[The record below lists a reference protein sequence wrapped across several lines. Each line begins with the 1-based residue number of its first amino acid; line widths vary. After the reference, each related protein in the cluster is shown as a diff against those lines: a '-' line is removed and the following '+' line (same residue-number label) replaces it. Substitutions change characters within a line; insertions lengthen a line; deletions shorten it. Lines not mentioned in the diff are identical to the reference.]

1 MKKNIAIDSKRA
13 RIPHIRSGAKYTDFL
28 LQGYFADSCELLQKP
43 EQTPG
48 RLISLQPWL
57 PPDISRDW
65 FIFSLVRAPCCG
77 TLAPWGAKPFPQP
90 SSTAVLLITADLE
103 NGERN
108 RSSWNLEITQALRF
122 LLSYIW
128 GLAHP
133 AADWGLDIWN
143 VWFNVMCQITSGEG
157 LWICLTWAK
166 ICRHLEHN
174 LLQLRTKEYLLQFL

>member
-1 MKKNIAIDSKRA
+1 MDV
-13 RIPHIRSGAKYTDFL
+13 L
-28 LQGYFADSCELLQKP
+28 LQGFFSDSRELPQKP

-48 RLISLQPWL
+48 RLIYSQPWL

-65 FIFSLVRAPCCG
+65 FIFSLVRASCCG
-77 TLAPWGAKPFPQP
+77 TPAPWGAKPFPQP

-103 NGERN
+103 NRERN
-108 RSSWNLEITQALRF
+108 RSSWNLEITQALGF

-128 GLAHP
+128 DLAHP
-133 AADWGLDIWN
+133 AADRGLDIWR

-166 ICRHLEHN
+166 ICRRLEHSVEFASVMN
-174 LLQLRTKEYLLQFL
+174 KGVITTVF